1 MGLTVAVTGS
11 SGLVGQALHSL
22 LGISGHQVLRL
33 VRRAPA
39 SPDERRWRPDDPAP
53 DLLDGVDALVH
64 LAGESIAGRFTEAHK
79 RAVRDSRVG
88 PTRKLAELVARD
100 GPQTFVSASAIGYYG
115 ADRGDAELT
124 EDAERGDGFLADV
137 VTEWEAATSPAA
149 AVGARVVTVRTGIVQ
164 SPRGGT
170 LQLLRPLFL
179 AGLGGRL
186 GSGAQWMS
194 WIDLDDLV
202 EIYLRALLDTSLAG
216 PVNATAP
223 EPVRNRE
230 YTGILGR
237 VLRRPTLLPVPPF
250 GPRLLLGAEG
260 ARELALASQ
269 RVVPHR
275 LLTIGH
281 EFRRPGLEQ
290 CLRYQLNRPT
300 KEASDG

>member
-11 SGLVGQALHSL
+11 SGLVGQALTSL

-39 SPDERRWRPDDPAP
+39 SPDERRWRPDDPDP

-79 RAVRDSRVG
+79 RAVRDSRAG
-88 PTRKLAELVARD
+88 PTGKLAELVARE

-115 ADRGDAELT
+115 ADRGDDELT
-124 EDAERGDGFLADV
+124 EDAECGDGFLADV

-149 AVGARVVTVRTGIVQ
+149 SAGARVVTVRTGIVQ
-164 SPRGGT
+164 SPNGGT
-170 LQLLRPLFL
+170 LQLFRPLFL

-194 WIDLDDLV
+194 WIDLDDLA
-202 EIYLRALLDTSLAG
+202 EIYLRALLDASLAG

-230 YTGILGR
+230 YTATLGR

-250 GPRLLLGAEG
+250 GPRLLLGAQG

-269 RVVPHR
+269 RVVPRR
-275 LLTIGH
+275 LLTLGH
-281 EFRRPGLEQ
+281 EFRRPRLEQ

-300 KEASDG
+300 TGGK